1 MAESVEKLARECH
14 WNARRANLPRVRM
27 LVGRLVSGALRLAR
41 LPGLRVR
48 LSETATPRAPMMAD
62 MA

>member
-1 MAESVEKLARECH
+1 MAESVEKLARSATGTLGVLMTSRMD
-14 WNARRANLPRVRM
+14 ARV
-27 LVGRLVSGALRLAR
+27 RLVSGALRWAR
-41 LPGLRVR
+41 LPGLKDR